1 MISKSRIHDVH
12 GIEQG
17 EYLML
22 LALTADE
29 YILTIVEPEDYGDSR
44 QAASMALTR
53 EQLWGLVGSALG
65 VLAETQDDPSE
76 EVSHN
81 G

>member
-1 MISKSRIHDVH
+1 MISKSHIHEVE

-22 LALTADE
+22 LALNTDE
-29 YILTIVEPEDYGDSR
+29 FILTVVEPEDYDDSR

-53 EQLWGLVGSALG
+53 TQLHELISSAAT
-65 VLAETQDDPSE
+65 VLYETGE
-76 EVSHN
+76 
-81 G
+81 

>member
-1 MISKSRIHDVH
+1 MKSNSRIHVVE

-29 YILTIVEPEDYGDSR
+29 VILTVVEPEDYGDSR

-53 EQLWGLVGSALG
+53 AQLHDLISSA
-65 VLAETQDDPSE
+65 VEVHYETGE
-76 EVSHN
+76 
-81 G
+81 